1 MNVILFVFC
10 SILFVGSFL
19 LFGFAFEFPAP
30 IDQIMFVGGI
40 LGVSASFAIPFHL
53 LTRTD

>member
-1 MNVILFVFC
+1 VNVILFVFC